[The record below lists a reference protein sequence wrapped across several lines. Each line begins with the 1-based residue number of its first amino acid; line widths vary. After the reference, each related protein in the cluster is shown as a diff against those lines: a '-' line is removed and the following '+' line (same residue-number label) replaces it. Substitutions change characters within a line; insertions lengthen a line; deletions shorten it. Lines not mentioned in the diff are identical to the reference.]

1 MAQSKSMP
9 RESRAFALL
18 CGVAVIVGLWF
29 ARDILLP
36 FALGILLSFLLAPVV
51 GWVEKC
57 RCPRIPAVLIVV
69 AISFAGVGSLSSV
82 IGYELYD
89 LAKRLPEYK
98 SNIIHKVDAFRGDGN
113 GVFSKMADAFAEVQS
128 ETSRPR
134 VVEADGTPDTA
145 EGAPPSNIQE
155 RSVVA
160 VGGQVDRSGPA
171 RVEVVNPLSFNEI
184 VGSVFGPVMR
194 PLGTAAI
201 VLVFVVF
208 MLIQREDL
216 RNRLIHLIGSSNLNV
231 TTQALDDAAHRV
243 SRYLVMQL
251 IINALFGLV
260 IGIGLYFIGVPNPLL
275 WGVMA
280 GILRFVPFIGP
291 WIAASIP
298 VALSLAVFDGWNRPI
313 LVLGLFVIN
322 ELISNNVLEPWLYG
336 TSTGISSLG
345 ILVSAVFWTWLWGP
359 VGLVMATPLTVCLM
373 VIGRHVPQLGF
384 VNKLLST
391 QEILPPQ
398 DRFYQRLL
406 ALDPEEAIEVAE
418 DFLKD
423 HSLEDLYDSVLLP
436 ALSLAE
442 QDRHHGDLE
451 EPQERL
457 IIDTLREL
465 VDDLGA
471 RAQRAAAA
479 VRDASGGANPTA
491 VAASDLPVLCLPAR
505 DEADEIVGMMLAQL
519 LAARG
524 VKTELVSSRIL
535 VGEMLTQVAEQSAR
549 VVCISALPPFATTHA
564 RYLCKRL
571 RPKFPELQIV
581 VGLWTVSA
589 GSKTTQE
596 WLAALNVRDFVNT
609 LADAAEQIARL
620 ALQHRVMPVVSTAVQ
635 PSPGATDVSAHSATK
650 SDGAADEPGQ
660 AA

>member
-1 MAQSKSMP
+1 MPQSKSMP

-18 CGVAVIVGLWF
+18 CGVAVLVGLWF

-57 RCPRIPAVLIVV
+57 KCPRILAVLIVV
-69 AISFAGVGSLSSV
+69 AISFTGVGLLSSV

-98 SNIIHKVDAFRGDGN
+98 SNIIHKVDTFRGDGN

-128 ETSRPR
+128 ETSKPR
-134 VVEADGTPDTA
+134 DAGPDEEPGMSGTPVDFAADEVPART
-145 EGAPPSNIQE
+145 EGAKVE
-155 RSVVA
+155 LA
-160 VGGQVDRSGPA
+160 EPA

-184 VGSVFGPVMR
+184 VGSVFGPVLR

-216 RNRLIHLIGSSNLNV
+216 RNRLIHLVGSPRLNV
-231 TTQALDDAAHRV
+231 TTQAMDDAAHRV

-251 IINALFGLV
+251 IINTLFGLI
-260 IGIGLYFIGVPNPLL
+260 IGIGLYFIDVPNPLL

-280 GILRFVPFIGP
+280 GILRFVPFLGP
-291 WIAASIP
+291 WIAASVP

-336 TSTGISSLG
+336 ASTGISSLG

-373 VIGRHVPQLGF
+373 VVGRHVPQIGF

-423 HSLEDLYDSVLLP
+423 HSLEALYDSVLLP

-451 EPQERL
+451 EPKERL

-479 VRDASGGANPTA
+479 AGDASGGANTTP
-491 VAASDLPVLCLPAR
+491 VPASDLPVLCLPAR

-519 LAARG
+519 LEARG
-524 VKTELVSSRIL
+524 VTTELVSSKIL
-535 VGEMLTQVAEQSAR
+535 VGEMLTQVAEQGTR

-589 GSKTTQE
+589 SSKTTQE

-609 LADAAEQIARL
+609 LADAADQIARL
-620 ALQHRVMPVVSTAVQ
+620 ASHHRVMPVVTPV
-635 PSPGATDVSAHSATK
+635 ATDL
-650 SDGAADEPGQ
+650 AAYSPTSNAASEPEK